1 MERRYSDEEVQD
13 LIRRAL
19 ALQEKSSGVAPGVA
33 HPEGLSLAEVRQ
45 IAAEVGIDPR
55 FVELAVSSRA
65 AESTR
70 VANWFAGGPYRW
82 RLKTSVEGE
91 LEGAQKARVVDE
103 MRRYVGRPG
112 EVSDL
117 YGTMEW
123 THDDGL
129 GPVAVGVRSADGRT
143 EIDVTAN
150 RSGTVG
156 LLHSLTTLGGGVGL
170 GALVSGLAGVS
181 GPGALG
187 VVLGA
192 SAVSYYASR
201 IAWHLRSKV
210 WERRVREMAE
220 RAADVAAGAAAARL
234 PAGGAGGAGGE
245 PSTGVEP

>member
-45 IAAEVGIDPR
+45 IAADVGIDPR

-82 RLKTSVEGE
+82 RVRTSVPGE
-91 LEGAQKARVVDE
+91 LSDQQRVRLIDE
-103 MRRYVGRPG
+103 VRRHVGRPG

-129 GPVAVGVRSADGRT
+129 GPIAVGVRSAEGRT
-143 EIDVTAN
+143 EIDVAVN

-156 LLHSLTTLGGGVGL
+156 LLHSLTTLGGGIGL

-210 WERRVREMAE
+210 WERRVGEMTG
-220 RAADVAAGAAAARL
+220 RAAEIAAGQTRL
-234 PAGGAGGAGGE
+234 PPRAA
-245 PSTGVEP
+245 PTDP